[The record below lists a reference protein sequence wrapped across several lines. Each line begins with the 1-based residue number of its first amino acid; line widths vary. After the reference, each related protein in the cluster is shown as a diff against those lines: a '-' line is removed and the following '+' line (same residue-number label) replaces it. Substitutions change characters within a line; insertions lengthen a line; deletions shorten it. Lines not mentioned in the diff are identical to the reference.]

1 MDYSPAEMLFWRKIR
16 TTVPVFPDQLKPL
29 WSSLEKIR
37 MHEEES
43 KLTQTSRYNAR
54 HRCKEL
60 PALHTGERVWVVDQ
74 KTPAIVTE
82 KASTP
87 RSYMVET
94 QAGSTIRR
102 NRQHL
107 IPVPEHPVKDTSVR
121 QLERP
126 LVDTSN
132 SKQAEM
138 PTPKGD
144 AKTSRSRRVVKPP
157 FHLNL

>member
-1 MDYSPAEMLFWRKIR
+1 MDI
-16 TTVPVFPDQLKPL
+16 VQLKC
-29 WSSLEKIR
+29 SSGERSEQPFLFSPTNSNHCGPVR

-54 HRCKEL
+54 HRCREL
-60 PALHTGERVWVVDQ
+60 PALHTRERVWVVDQ
-74 KTPAIVTE
+74 KTSAIVTE

-94 QAGSTIRR
+94 QAASTIRR
-102 NRQHL
+102 NGQHL
-107 IPVPEHPVKDTSVR
+107 IPVPEHPVKDTPVK

-132 SKQAEM
+132 SKQVEM

-144 AKTSRSRRVVKPP
+144 VKTSRSGRVVRPP
-157 FHLNL
+157 VRLNL

>member
-1 MDYSPAEMLFWRKIR
+1 MSYRATPRENGYSPAEMLFGRKIR

-102 NRQHL
+102 NR
-107 IPVPEHPVKDTSVR
+107 
-121 QLERP
+121 
-126 LVDTSN
+126 
-132 SKQAEM
+132 
-138 PTPKGD
+138 
-144 AKTSRSRRVVKPP
+144 
-157 FHLNL
+157 